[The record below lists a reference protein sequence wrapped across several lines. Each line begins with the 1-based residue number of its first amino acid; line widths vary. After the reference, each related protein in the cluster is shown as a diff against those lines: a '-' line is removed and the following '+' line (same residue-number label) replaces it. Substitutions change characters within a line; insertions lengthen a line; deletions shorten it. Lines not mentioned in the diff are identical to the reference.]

1 MFRGFGSRM
10 FVLCEC
16 LWATSTFFLGH
27 TARRWWSCW
36 GFLLL
41 NKTIVS
47 IITLPLVAEIY
58 DSMDEQWWTT
68 SKNIRKKKG
77 TSENIVNIYVGLM
90 HVFIMLYL
98 KNVFSWPRLLGS
110 SAAISSQ
117 VEQKATMATVTLQV
131 IKRAG
136 KTWENPS
143 NWGFS
148 MNFPWFFDWFKGF
161 SIFSMRISM
170 VWGRILRVFHWY
182 L

>member
-77 TSENIVNIYVGLM
+77 TSEHIVNIYVGLM

-98 KNVFSWPRLLGS
+98 KNVFFLTTSPWFICSDLIAGGAESHNGHRHPAGD
-110 SAAISSQ
+110 
-117 VEQKATMATVTLQV
+117 QK
-131 IKRAG
+131 G
-136 KTWENPS
+136 WENLGEPIELRIFHE
-143 NWGFS
+143 FS
-148 MNFPWFFDWFKGF
+148 M
-161 SIFSMRISM
+161 
-170 VWGRILRVFHWY
+170 VFR
-182 L
+182 LV